1 MNRSLSQSGFTL
13 IEMIVSLALFS
24 VVVTISV
31 GALLVLIASNQRFQN
46 EQSVMTNLSFALDS
60 MTREIRT
67 GTNYYCASR
76 PNFSTQPN
84 FTPEGSQ
91 QIFRDW
97 DTIDPSATRDC
108 EDGNDYDLS
117 GNDNSLQGVAFV
129 EGGQSITGTA
139 NTKILYFYDSNEQ
152 NIFRRISGRAAQ
164 PLLSSD
170 ITVSYAE
177 FYVSG
182 AAKEIPDW
190 TWNVRPTTCALL
202 DRLFNFPYPD
212 PPACPP
218 SMATARDEA
227 PDTTQPT
234 VTIYIEASGP
244 TGEVYKLQ
252 TTVTQRA
259 LDL

>member
-108 EDGNDYDLS
+108 EDGNDYDVS

-152 NIFRRISGRAAQ
+152 NIFRRISRRAAQ

-190 TWNVRPTTCALL
+190 TWPAPLSLCALW
-202 DRLFNFPYPD
+202 DSKPFTPYPG
-212 PPACPP
+212 PPVCPP
-218 SMATARDEA
+218 SMATANDEA

>member
-76 PNFSTQPN
+76 PNFTSGGP
-84 FTPEGSQ
+84 Q

-108 EDGNDYDLS
+108 EDGNDFS
-117 GNDNSLQGVAFV
+117 GNGNDNSLQGVAFV
-129 EGGQSITGTA
+129 EGGQSITGAA

-152 NIFRRISGRAAQ
+152 NIFRRISRRAAQ

-190 TWNVRPTTCALL
+190 NWFALSLCAIWDSNPL
-202 DRLFNFPYPD
+202 FPYPG
-212 PPACPP
+212 PPTCPP
-218 SMATARDEA
+218 SMATANDEA

>member
-76 PNFSTQPN
+76 PNFTSGGT
-84 FTPEGSQ
+84 Q
-91 QIFRDW
+91 QIFRDG

-117 GNDNSLQGVAFV
+117 GNNNSLQGVAFV
-129 EGGQSITGTA
+129 EGGQSITGAA

-190 TWNVRPTTCALL
+190 NDGNWLSPPFLCSLW
-202 DRLFNFPYPD
+202 DGPFFPYPG
-212 PPACPP
+212 PPYCPP
-218 SMATARDEA
+218 SMATAFDEA

-234 VTIYIEASGP
+234 VTIYIEAAGP

>member
-76 PNFSTQPN
+76 PNFNSG
-84 FTPEGSQ
+84 GSQ

-152 NIFRRISGRAAQ
+152 NIFRRISRRAAQ

-190 TWNVRPTTCALL
+190 NDGNWGLGRVTCTLL
-202 DRLFNFPYPD
+202 YRRSFPPYPG
-212 PPACPP
+212 PPHCPP
-218 SMATARDEA
+218 SMATAFDEA

>member
-97 DTIDPSATRDC
+97 DTIDPSATRYC

-182 AAKEIPDW
+182 AAKEIPTW
-190 TWNVRPTTCALL
+190 TWLAEPYLCA
-202 DRLFNFPYPD
+202 RLVPYPG
-212 PPACPP
+212 PPSCPP
-218 SMATARDEA
+218 SMATAFDEA